1 MAAVLF
7 AVLVCSDP
15 DCAAAYE
22 AWCED
27 CEVEGLA
34 CELCGCSLQP
44 VSVSNVSA
52 NGAQGHGIELELR
65 DAA

>member
-15 DCAAAYE
+15 DCAAVHE

-27 CEVEGLA
+27 CEVECLA
-34 CELCGCSLQP
+34 CDLCGCALQT
-44 VSVSNVSA
+44 VAVSNVSA
-52 NGAQGHGIELELR
+52 NGVVAHGVELQLR

>member
-1 MAAVLF
+1 MAAVLC
-7 AVLVCSDP
+7 AVLVCSDL
-15 DCAAAYE
+15 DCAAVYE

-34 CELCGCSLQP
+34 SELCGCSLQP
-44 VSVSNVSA
+44 VSVSNDSA
-52 NGAQGHGIELELR
+52 NGALALGIELELR

>member
-1 MAAVLF
+1 VLF
-7 AVLVCSDP
+7 AVLMCSDL

-27 CEVEGLA
+27 CEVEGLT
-34 CELCGCSLQP
+34 CELCSCALQP
-44 VSVSNVSA
+44 VSVSNVSGD
-52 NGAQGHGIELELR
+52 GASAHGIELELR